1 MRRVCMLRIRGIL
14 SVIANGSTRFLGL
27 FTLPTVAAILGAVV
41 LIVGLHQLFPP
52 LAYIVPGAGAL
63 AFGVYLALP
72 ERKRE

>member
-1 MRRVCMLRIRGIL
+1 MLRIRGIL
-14 SVIANGSTRFLGL
+14 SATANGSKRLIAL
-27 FTLPTVAAILGAVV
+27 FTLPTVAALLGAAV
-41 LIVGLHQLFPP
+41 LIAGLHMLYPP